1 MSQTSEQHMLHP
13 AAQQALDPMQRAA
26 ARAILSHPAQPTAV
40 PHAAEPPAVNLPSPE
55 AAEGELPAHSK
66 ALDSLD
72 DAMPL
77 NFLGNGSLSLTN
89 SLSNLGSMP
98 ESLSDLPM
106 PRINSQGYIGN
117 ALPVTGTADDLHAH
131 VMTREQH
138 RISNPLSGGGKRLMP
153 TSVDMQALLDLDFGT
168 DGCDAPSSPD
178 APRQPQALHMPMSWP
193 RRPSSGELQE
203 IPHTVLAEDSGD
215 QPLPRT
221 CSAAAHP
228 SPDDSHDQP
237 AVTVLKS
244 GGDAAAQSPWLP
256 DGLQPEDNDLSFLS
270 LLV

>member
-1 MSQTSEQHMLHP
+1 MLHP

-178 APRQPQALHMPMSWP
+178 APRWALPVVSGSACQNEAQH
-193 RRPSSGELQE
+193 RRYAQSCRS
-203 IPHTVLAEDSGD
+203 IWA
-215 QPLPRT
+215 
-221 CSAAAHP
+221 CAAAAVSEHAVMLLLRHP
-228 SPDDSHDQP
+228 SQ
-237 AVTVLKS
+237 
-244 GGDAAAQSPWLP
+244 DASAT
-256 DGLQPEDNDLSFLS
+256 
-270 LLV
+270 